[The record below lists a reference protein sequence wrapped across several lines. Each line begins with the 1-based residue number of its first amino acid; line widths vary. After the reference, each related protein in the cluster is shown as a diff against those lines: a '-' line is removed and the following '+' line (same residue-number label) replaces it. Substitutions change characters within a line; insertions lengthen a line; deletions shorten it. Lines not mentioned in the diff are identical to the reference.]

1 MNFLNKNII
10 INKSYNFIKYEYV
23 FKDFYKQ
30 LQKKGGSV
38 MSEALKM
45 AIASF
50 ELKEGREP
58 NTEEMKMLE
67 MSASIF
73 FDAETQSGCM
83 INYS

>member
-1 MNFLNKNII
+1 
-10 INKSYNFIKYEYV
+10 
-23 FKDFYKQ
+23 
-30 LQKKGGSV
+30 

>member
-1 MNFLNKNII
+1 
-10 INKSYNFIKYEYV
+10 
-23 FKDFYKQ
+23 
-30 LQKKGGSV
+30 

-58 NTEEMKMLE
+58 NAEEMKMLE